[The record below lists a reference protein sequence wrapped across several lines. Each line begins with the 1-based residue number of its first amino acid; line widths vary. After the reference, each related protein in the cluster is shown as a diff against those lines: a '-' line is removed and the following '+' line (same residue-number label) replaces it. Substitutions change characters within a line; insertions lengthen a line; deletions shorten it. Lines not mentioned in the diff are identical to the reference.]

1 MQITFI
7 KPSYFNENHHIWS
20 YEIYRNNYVPLRL
33 SIWHL
38 LLLLPYTSWL
48 LDFFLKLD
56 SIPERVGVFRKLN
69 DFHSLKKPQAKFQ
82 EKKKKNLK
90 SKNFSFFAQNK
101 IKSCFPSLNWIKI
114 FTIFFHFICRF
125 PVPTA
130 PQSLSSLIREKHFQ
144 YLTSKM
150 MKKSRYSESM
160 GFRELQKKCNANDLY
175 KTFIFQWKSSYLTLR
190 DLPYGPA

>member
-1 MQITFI
+1 MRNPFDSVSGAFSDLAHTEKRLMMTILTLAFSWDFWWKGKCQNRHQKLFFRMSYVR
-7 KPSYFNENHHIWS
+7 KCPPSKFRIIW
-20 YEIYRNNYVPLRL
+20 
-33 SIWHL
+33 
-38 LLLLPYTSWL
+38 
-48 LDFFLKLD
+48 
-56 SIPERVGVFRKLN
+56 
-69 DFHSLKKPQAKFQ
+69 
-82 EKKKKNLK
+82 LK
-90 SKNFSFFAQNK
+90 SLTFVTCIPTHFF
-101 IKSCFPSLNWIKI
+101 IL
-114 FTIFFHFICRF
+114 FTTFFHFICRF